1 MTRLLHTNYTR
12 DLMAMAIE
20 ALAEWAK
27 LRGVDAPG
35 GTVETHCMPVYQ
47 AKTETTLTEE
57 KLTMPVVYLSKEELL
72 TLYPRPRKDA
82 PMYLTEDETTE
93 VQRNRITK
101 RSEQEIW
108 FRANGHYDWADRC
121 RDNTDILVR
130 GGEIQRR
137 RGGTRDDE

>member
-35 GTVETHCMPVYQ
+35 GTVETHNMPVYQ
-47 AKTETTLTEE
+47 AKTETT
-57 KLTMPVVYLSKEELL
+57 
-72 TLYPRPRKDA
+72 
-82 PMYLTEDETTE
+82 MYLTEDETTD
-93 VQRNRITK
+93 VRSNRIEK

-108 FRANGHYDWADRC
+108 FRANGHFDWADRC
-121 RDNTDILVR
+121 RDNTDILIR

-137 RGGTRDDE
+137 RGGPRDDA